1 LGNKEKPLR
10 SKEMRNH
17 GIIIATGAGFL
28 AETLRD
34 KLREFGTGPVVT
46 ARNEHELRAGIG
58 YSRIVFLEHCFRGAG
73 TEEYLARLAPRAGG
87 LRIAVWSAAA
97 VKPVIAARYMLAGA
111 ESYFSLREGEEKI
124 GEVLRAVLS
133 GRRYCPAEVKA
144 VLDSDTYFPDMGGK
158 LTVREREIVKLSVT
172 GRNNREIGEALG
184 IRAATVKYH
193 KAGIY
198 RKCGGDT
205 PVDILRY
212 GLSLGVI
219 RAEDLITHK

>member
-1 LGNKEKPLR
+1 MKPLR

-17 GIIIATGAGFL
+17 GIIIATGAVFL

-46 ARNEHELRAGIG
+46 ARNEHELQEAVRKT
-58 YSRIVFLEHCFRGAG
+58 YCRIVFLEHCFRGPG
-73 TEEYLARLAPRAGG
+73 TEEYIARLAKREGG

-111 ESYFSLREGEEKI
+111 ESYFSLREGEEDI

-144 VLDSDTYFPDMGGK
+144 VLDSDTYFPDMGGT
-158 LTVREREIVKLSVT
+158 LTAREREIVKLSVT
-172 GRNNREIGEALG
+172 GRNNRERGEALG

-219 RAEDLITHK
+219 RTEDLITNK